1 MRSISGIKIST
12 MLEMPWK
19 YENLVKYKNK
29 YTQDNFL
36 HLTNYHFK
44 KIVYRILH
52 IAGRYVYVYS
62 I

>member
-1 MRSISGIKIST
+1 
-12 MLEMPWK
+12 MLEILWK

-36 HLTNYHFK
+36 HLTNYHFQ
-44 KIVYRILH
+44 KIAYWILH
-52 IAGRYVYVYS
+52 IAGHYVYVYY

>member
-1 MRSISGIKIST
+1 
-12 MLEMPWK
+12 MLEILWK

-36 HLTNYHFK
+36 HLTNYHFQ
-44 KIVYRILH
+44 KIAYWILH
-52 IAGRYVYVYS
+52 IAGHYVYVYS